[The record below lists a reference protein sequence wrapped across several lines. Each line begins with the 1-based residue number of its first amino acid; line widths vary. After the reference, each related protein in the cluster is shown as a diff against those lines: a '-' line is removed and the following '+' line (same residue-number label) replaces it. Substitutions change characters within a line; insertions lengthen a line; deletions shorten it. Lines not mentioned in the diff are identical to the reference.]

1 MFGQCQSVSR
11 FFDLALGSF
20 WLSLRSWSAILQIER
35 EIGFFLCRVTG
46 VSSLNLGRCLMVAA
60 FSFVKVCDACWQA
73 QKCHKPA

>member
-1 MFGQCQSVSR
+1 M
-11 FFDLALGSF
+11 
-20 WLSLRSWSAILQIER
+20 LQLER
-35 EIGFFLCRVTG
+35 EIDFFLCRVTG